1 MARLTEK
8 GTTTTLP
15 SIKRPS
21 YCCIHSVRNFVV
33 ESRGRGKSAY
43 AFIYF
48 ERNPFYSMSVVSEIM
63 SQKGVV
69 TVDSKDNPSA
79 LDVAKLMA
87 KNRIGSVLVIEG
99 DDNKK
104 PVGIVTERD
113 IIKKVSAQNKSA
125 DQVAVRHIMSSPLV
139 TIKSIDS
146 IDTAAETIAEN
157 KVKRLV
163 VLEQDGSMVGV
174 LSVSDI
180 AKKLAKILTED
191 YSRYRSLRN
200 LLDMG

>member
-1 MARLTEK
+1 MRRQAKLSNNANHLTGAK
-8 GTTTTLP
+8 PGTSSFLSPRT
-15 SIKRPS
+15 
-21 YCCIHSVRNFVV
+21 VR
-33 ESRGRGKSAY
+33 RKH
-43 AFIYF
+43 IYF
-48 ERNPFYSMSVVSEIM
+48 EKSFAYSVSAVSEIM
-63 SQKGVV
+63 PQRVVV
-69 TVDSKDNPSA
+69 TVDIKDNPSA

-87 KNRIGSVLVIEG
+87 KHRIGSVLVIEG
-99 DDNKK
+99 DNKK

-113 IIKKVSAQNKSA
+113 IIKKVSAQNKRA

-139 TIKSIDS
+139 TVKSIDS

-163 VLEQDGSMVGV
+163 VLEQDGSMVGI
-174 LSVSDI
+174 LSISDI

-200 LLDMG
+200 LLEV